1 MQPICLICVESIDN
15 RKMSLNC
22 MHTNISVLKC
32 SHTYHKKCLNP
43 WIKNNPLCPYCLTLI
58 NNNFQCYIINNTL
71 KYKCICIIDRDKFTI
86 SSTIYPENLVI
97 LTRYIKNFSIN
108 QQILII
114 NFVNNTE
121 LCNILFTG
129 RSNIINKIANTIKTI
144 YNY

>member
-1 MQPICLICVESIDN
+1 MQPICLICVESIYN
-15 RKMSLNC
+15 RKMLLNC

-58 NNNFQCYIINNTL
+58 DNYFKCYIINNRL
-71 KYKCICIIDRDKFTI
+71 KYTCICIIDRDQFTI
-86 SSTIYPENLVI
+86 SSTIYPENLII
-97 LTRYIKNFSIN
+97 LTCYIKKFSIK

-121 LCNILFTG
+121 LCNIVFTG
-129 RSNIINKIANTIKTI
+129 RSNIINKMANTIKTI